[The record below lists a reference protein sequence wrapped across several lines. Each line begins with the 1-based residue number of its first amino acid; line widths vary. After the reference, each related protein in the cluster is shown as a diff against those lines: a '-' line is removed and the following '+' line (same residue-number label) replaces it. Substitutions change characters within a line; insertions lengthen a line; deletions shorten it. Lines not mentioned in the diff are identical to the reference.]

1 MAGGLGKRMNSNIPK
16 VLHKIKSKPMIVKII
31 ETSLQLNP
39 EKILI
44 VVGKYKDIIKKE
56 LSKYLKLDYIQF
68 VDQHIPRGTGDAI
81 MSCRSFLM
89 DYKNKSVLVL
99 SGDVPLV
106 SIDTMKNTLD
116 NLNKVKIVTSQ
127 VDNPFGLG
135 RIKIEDGSFVKIIE
149 EKDCNNEEKKINII
163 NSGIY
168 AFNSEILCKYLPYIK
183 NNNKQ
188 NEYYL
193 TDIIKIIKDNE
204 KINIEMLIIEK
215 EKNNEI
221 IGVNT
226 QEQLDYLNTLI

>member
-1 MAGGLGKRMNSNIPK
+1 MAGGLGKRMYSNIPK
-16 VLHKIKSKPMIVKII
+16 VLHKIKNKPMIVKII
-31 ETSLQLNP
+31 ETSLKLNP
-39 EKILI
+39 DKILI
-44 VVGKYKDIIKKE
+44 VVGKYKDIIKE
-56 LSKYLKLDYIQF
+56 EISKYLKLDNIQF
-68 VDQHIPRGTGDAI
+68 IDQIVPRGTGDAI
-81 MSCRSFLM
+81 MSCRSFLQ
-89 DYKNKSVLVL
+89 DYKNKSVLIL

-106 SIDTMKNTLD
+106 SIDTLKNTLD

-135 RIKIEDGSFVKIIE
+135 RIKIENNSFVEIIE

-168 AFNSEILCKYLPYIK
+168 AFNSEILCKYLPYIE

-204 KINIEMLIIEK
+204 KINIDMLVIEK
-215 EKNNEI
+215 DRHYEI
-221 IGVNT
+221 LGVNT
-226 QEQLDYLNTLI
+226 QEQLDYLNTIV